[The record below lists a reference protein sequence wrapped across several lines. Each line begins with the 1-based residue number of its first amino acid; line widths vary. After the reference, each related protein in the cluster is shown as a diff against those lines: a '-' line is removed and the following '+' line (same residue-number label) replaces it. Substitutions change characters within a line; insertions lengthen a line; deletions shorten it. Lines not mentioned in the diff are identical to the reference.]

1 MELLGPSM
9 TSLKITFALDS
20 TEVQIYNYNIVETDG
35 GHNRHSSCS
44 YTGYFNPWWAFLAH
58 RASNIILRP
67 IFPKR
72 IWLGKIPLD
81 TSCENEGK
89 NYLDSP

>member
-1 MELLGPSM
+1 MEVLGPSM

-35 GHNRHSSCS
+35 GHNRHSSRS
-44 YTGYFNPWWAFLAH
+44 YTGYFNPWWAFLTH
-58 RASNIILRP
+58 RENNIILRA

-72 IWLGKIPLD
+72 I
-81 TSCENEGK
+81 
-89 NYLDSP
+89 